1 MTRVFRGLV
10 LLGVLMLLALALP
23 VVVVAE
29 PYAFAEGIHVQFY
42 ESHHQSINAEIHAT
56 KWVEGNWRQSEIHI
70 RYDYAYVDG
79 ERHIDQTVILGGDP
93 DWLEVSED
101 LGWGGLD
108 GIVWVQQ
115 RRIDCWFNSSG
126 NRVCGREYVQTVP
139 VEIHLALW
147 ANRRYSY
154 SNGYFVRPAEVR
166 GTVKIGTQ
174 LIRMSMQ
181 YGIFASGYNFTDQY
195 PG

>member
-1 MTRVFRGLV
+1 MTRALRSSL
-10 LLGVLMLLALALP
+10 LLGVLILLALALP

-29 PYAFAEGIHVQFY
+29 PYAYAEGIHVAFN
-42 ESHHQSINAEIHAT
+42 EGHHQSIDAEIHAT

-70 RYDYAYVDG
+70 RYDYAFYDG
-79 ERHIDQTVILGGDP
+79 ERHIDQTVILDGDP

-115 RRIDCWFNSSG
+115 RRIDCQFNDSG
-126 NRVCGREYVQTVP
+126 GRDCGAEYVQTVP

-147 ANRRYSY
+147 ADRPFTYSD
-154 SNGYFVRPAEVR
+154 GYFVRPSMVN
-166 GTVKIGTQ
+166 GTVKIDDR
-174 LIRMSMQ
+174 LIVMSVHQ
-181 YGIFASGYNFTDQY
+181 GIFASGYNFTDQY